1 LTWIKTGVRILV
13 RMVREKANFLRHV
26 PPTAMTGTR
35 VAREASM
42 AGMAGNRSAPPVSP
56 ERRRILSMGIGA
68 LASGLVPIPSRAQT
82 VPPPGLDVPYDPSP
96 PDVVERMLALAA
108 VTRDDLLY
116 DLGCGD
122 GRIVIAAARLYGARG
137 VGIDLDPQ
145 RVNEARVNAQRAG
158 VDSRVMF
165 RVGDLYTADF
175 SDATVVTLFL
185 WPHVNRK
192 LRPILWRQLKPGT
205 RVVSHLWD
213 MGPEWVPDRSETV
226 RDRKIHLWTITD
238 AQKKST

>member
-1 LTWIKTGVRILV
+1 
-13 RMVREKANFLRHV
+13 
-26 PPTAMTGTR
+26 
-35 VAREASM
+35 
-42 AGMAGNRSAPPVSP
+42 MAGNRIAGPVSP
-56 ERRRILSMGIGA
+56 VRRRVLSAGIAA
-68 LASGLVPIPSRAQT
+68 LAAGLVHVPCRAQI

-96 PDVVERMLALAA
+96 PDVVDRMLALAA

-122 GRIVIAAARLYGARG
+122 GRIVIAAAQKYGARG
-137 VGIDLDPQ
+137 VGIDLDPR
-145 RVNEARVNAQRAG
+145 RVEEARGNAKGAG
-158 VDSRVMF
+158 VDSRVTF
-165 RVGDLYTADF
+165 RVGDMYTSDF

-192 LRPILWRQLKPGT
+192 LRPILWRQLKAGT

-238 AQKKST
+238 AHKRAV